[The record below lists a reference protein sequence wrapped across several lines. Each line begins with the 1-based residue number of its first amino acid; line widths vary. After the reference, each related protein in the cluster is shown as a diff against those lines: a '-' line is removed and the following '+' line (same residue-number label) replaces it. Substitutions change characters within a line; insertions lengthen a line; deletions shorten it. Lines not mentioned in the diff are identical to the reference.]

1 MDGAAICDAAL
12 AAVEKSRNSYQTKYD
27 NWFND
32 VRELTKKRDEAKQA
46 YVLAD
51 IALANTPINTTL
63 FQQSRGTFADKDD
76 NYECDYWTSGECD
89 NRCNWRYL
97 TTPLG
102 RKTKWDYSRPQPRYC
117 LSKWKCACH
126 FVGSWDANDVTEKKV
141 IYEQAE
147 NNLKNRINEEPKYI
161 DEKPPTVQ
169 CCSNDLDCNKG
180 ICKGVIQQCRFV
192 INELKKNENESTVID
207 NIRYIKKLLDEF
219 IINFNKNVESFNTN
233 YNTFNDID
241 FNQKNVNII
250 YNQINI
256 IYNNLTLIFNRIEKD
271 TEYISIYFNSLST
284 NNQRISANSNFKEES
299 NRILGD
305 ASTKTQEASYTYQ
318 KIIVEL
324 YFAVYDYFNNIV
336 RKKNNYNTMLLKK
349 SLLDTNVNNFN
360 NNIETINNIYS
371 EINAI
376 NLTSDTELEKI
387 LELKDK
393 AVNVFNNQVK
403 NYKTSINEK
412 FNEINILRDT
422 ISPDPKYLYF
432 NSANNI
438 YIACENMNTLVNKKF
453 IELEEIINKTNNT
466 TNQKKDNYETF
477 KRHNE
482 EKKILYAK
490 EEEDK
495 SFNDDLIT
503 MQLLEKENNNEN
515 SNNQIT
521 QFPINTYTYT
531 SEETVKIDYTIYI
544 IGAIVVV
551 IFITFLFIKK

>member
-27 NWFND
+27 EWFND
-32 VRELTKKRDEAKQA
+32 VKELTKKRDEAKEA
-46 YVLAD
+46 YTRAD
-51 IALANTPINTTL
+51 IALANTPINA
-63 FQQSRGTFADKDD
+63 QVANIARGYGGGSECSSWSAD
-76 NYECDYWTSGECD
+76 ECDT
-89 NRCNWRYL
+89 RCNWRYL
-97 TTPLG
+97 TTPGG
-102 RKTKWDYSRPQPRYC
+102 RKSQWYYTRPR
-117 LSKWKCACH
+117 SDKCSQKCICH
-126 FVGSWDANDVTEKKV
+126 FVDTWDASDATEKKV
-141 IYEQAE
+141 KYEQAE
-147 NNLKNRINEEPKYI
+147 NNLKNRINEEPKYK
-161 DEKPPTVQ
+161 DENPPTVQ

-180 ICKGVIQQCRFV
+180 ICRGIIQQCRFV
-192 INELKKNENESTVID
+192 INERKKKENESTVID

-219 IINFNKNVESFNTN
+219 IINFNKNVESFNNN
-233 YNTFNDID
+233 YNNFNNIN

-250 YNQINI
+250 YNQINS
-256 IYNNLTLIFNRIEKD
+256 IYDNLTLIFNSIEKD
-271 TEYISIYFNSLST
+271 TEYIMIYFNSLFI

-305 ASTKTQEASYTYQ
+305 ASTKTQEATYTYQ

-376 NLTSDTELEKI
+376 NLTSDIDLEKI

-432 NSANNI
+432 NLANNI